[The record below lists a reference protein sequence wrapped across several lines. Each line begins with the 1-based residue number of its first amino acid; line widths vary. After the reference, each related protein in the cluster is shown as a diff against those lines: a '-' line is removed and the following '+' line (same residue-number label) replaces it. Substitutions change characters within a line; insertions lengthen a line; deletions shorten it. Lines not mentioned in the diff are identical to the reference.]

1 MKRLLATLRADVMLQ
16 YRNGF
21 YYAVLFVAALW
32 VGLLSQAR
40 GLDFGVILPVMVL
53 MNLVLG
59 TFYFMAAM
67 LLLEKGEG
75 TLEAQVVS
83 PLRAGEYLGSKVIS
97 LAALSLAENLAIVV
111 VLRGLR
117 FHPLPLVLGLL
128 LAAAMYTLVGFLT
141 AARYDSINSYF
152 IPSIGWL
159 LLLCL
164 PVLRPLG
171 VFDHWL
177 MYLHPLQA
185 PLTLM
190 QAALEALAAWQWLYG
205 AGYALL
211 WLGLVAWWSRK
222 AFVRF
227 VVIKEGVKA

>member
-21 YYAVLFVAALW
+21 YYAVLFVVALW

-40 GLDFGVILPVMVL
+40 GLDFGVILPMMVL
-53 MNLVLG
+53 MNLILG

-67 LLLEKGEG
+67 LLEKGEG

-111 VLRGLR
+111 ALRGLR
-117 FHPLPLVLGLL
+117 FHLLPLVLGLL
-128 LAAAMYTLVGFLT
+128 LAAAMYTLLGFLT

-164 PVLRPLG
+164 PIFRPLG
-171 VFDHWL
+171 IFDQWL
-177 MYLHPLQA
+177 MYLLPLCR
-185 PLTLM
+185 P
-190 QAALEALAAWQWLYG
+190 
-205 AGYALL
+205 
-211 WLGLVAWWSRK
+211 R
-222 AFVRF
+222 
-227 VVIKEGVKA
+227 